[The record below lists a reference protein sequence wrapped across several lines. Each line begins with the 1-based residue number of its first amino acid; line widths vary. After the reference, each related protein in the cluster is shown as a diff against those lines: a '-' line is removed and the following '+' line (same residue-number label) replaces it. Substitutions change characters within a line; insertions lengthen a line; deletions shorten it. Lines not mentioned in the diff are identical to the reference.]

1 MELEQLDPE
10 LLKFRAL
17 NILKL
22 NGNNLEKIDYLP
34 TNLT

>member
-22 NGNNLEKIDYLP
+22 NGNFNRK
-34 TNLT
+34 N